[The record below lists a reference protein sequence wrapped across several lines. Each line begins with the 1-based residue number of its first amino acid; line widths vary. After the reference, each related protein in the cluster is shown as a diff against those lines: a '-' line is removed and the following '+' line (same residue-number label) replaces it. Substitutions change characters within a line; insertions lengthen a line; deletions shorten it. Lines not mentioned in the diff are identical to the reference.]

1 MNVSILNLIFN
12 EILECG
18 VSILLKY
25 MAEIAQQE
33 SNKAFNG
40 SNLQCYFSA
49 IWVKS
54 TLFSPKQC
62 KGSLRGRSV
71 QGQQSRNLIS
81 NQPWGCCCGWCR
93 GKGVAAEWQSPRFPP
108 GPHFCVEGAGL
119 FPLGYKY
126 FSNVSITYGSSN
138 NEEKGTLWMDFAFTA
153 LQRGELDPCGAS
165 FLLVPP
171 SLWSPRGS
179 PQLYHQHSRAQLL
192 MHFSTLFSK
201 MKPHPLFQKR
211 TYVEGKKKKIKNLN
225 WIKVWSL
232 LLWLD
237 PEVNLWDW
245 SQGLQLFHLSLVVK
259 EHRIWPII
267 YWEMHHWWW
276 FLSFWII
283 FLENNWLLLL
293 SEQVWKWEVYRW
305 HTHNHKR
312 FI

>member
-1 MNVSILNLIFN
+1 MNGFCIHSLAEGWAGSMWSLILAGPTLP
-12 EILECG
+12 LEPQRFPTALSPAQQG
-18 VSILLKY
+18 SAPYALQHTLLKN
-25 MAEIAQQE
+25 ETT
-33 SNKAFNG
+33 S
-40 SNLQCYFSA
+40 SFS
-49 IWVKS
+49 
-54 TLFSPKQC
+54 
-62 KGSLRGRSV
+62 
-71 QGQQSRNLIS
+71 
-81 NQPWGCCCGWCR
+81 
-93 GKGVAAEWQSPRFPP
+93 
-108 GPHFCVEGAGL
+108 
-119 FPLGYKY
+119 
-126 FSNVSITYGSSN
+126 
-138 NEEKGTLWMDFAFTA
+138 EENICW
-153 LQRGELDPCGAS
+153 
-165 FLLVPP
+165 
-171 SLWSPRGS
+171 
-179 PQLYHQHSRAQLL
+179 
-192 MHFSTLFSK
+192 
-201 MKPHPLFQKR
+201 
-211 TYVEGKKKKIKNLN
+211 GKKKKIKNLN

>member
-1 MNVSILNLIFN
+1 MGAATTRKRAHYEWILHSQP
-12 EILECG
+12 CRG
-18 VSILLKY
+18 VSWIHVEPHSCWSHPPSG
-25 MAEIAQQE
+25 APEVPHSFIT
-33 SNKAFNG
+33 
-40 SNLQCYFSA
+40 
-49 IWVKS
+49 S
-54 TLFSPKQC
+54 T
-62 KGSLRGRSV
+62 
-71 QGQQSRNLIS
+71 
-81 NQPWGCCCGWCR
+81 
-93 GKGVAAEWQSPRFPP
+93 
-108 GPHFCVEGAGL
+108 AGL
-119 FPLGYKY
+119 
-126 FSNVSITYGSSN
+126 SSLC
-138 NEEKGTLWMDFAFTA
+138 TSA
-153 LQRGELDPCGAS
+153 
-165 FLLVPP
+165 
-171 SLWSPRGS
+171 
-179 PQLYHQHSRAQLL
+179 HSSQKWN
-192 MHFSTLFSK
+192 HILFFRREH
-201 MKPHPLFQKR
+201 MLR
-211 TYVEGKKKKIKNLN
+211 GKKKKIKNLN